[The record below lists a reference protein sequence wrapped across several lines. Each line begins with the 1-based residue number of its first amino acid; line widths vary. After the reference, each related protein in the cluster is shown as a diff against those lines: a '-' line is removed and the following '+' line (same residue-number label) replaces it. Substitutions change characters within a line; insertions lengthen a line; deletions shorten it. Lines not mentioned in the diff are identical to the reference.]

1 MQHGG
6 THHGH
11 YTMNN
16 TAHRLRAQKAYS
28 TDPAYLERMA
38 REEETRG
45 VDPTNDATAE
55 GRSAL
60 ARRQA
65 STEVVRTASA
75 QCPRTSGPRGVLAV
89 RRRTGEGAGQWFGD
103 TGQ

>member
-1 MQHGG
+1 
-6 THHGH
+6 
-11 YTMNN
+11 MND
-16 TAHRLRAQKAYS
+16 TARRLRAQKAYS

-55 GRSAL
+55 GGSAF
-60 ARRQA
+60 ARREA
-65 STEVVRTASA
+65 STRSCRLPVPNDA
-75 QCPRTSGPRGVLAV
+75 RTSGARGLLAV
-89 RRRTGEGAGQWFGD
+89 RRRTGDGAGQWFVG